1 MSEPTVIIIVKEP
14 EEKTFAENVSE
25 GVSET
30 ASNIA
35 SCIGSVFTPSFWGA
49 GSSDDE

>member
-14 EEKTFAENVSE
+14 EEKTFAENVTE
-25 GVSET
+25 GVTET

-35 SCIGSVFTPSFWGA
+35 GCIGSVFTPSFWGI
-49 GSSDDE
+49 GSKDEE